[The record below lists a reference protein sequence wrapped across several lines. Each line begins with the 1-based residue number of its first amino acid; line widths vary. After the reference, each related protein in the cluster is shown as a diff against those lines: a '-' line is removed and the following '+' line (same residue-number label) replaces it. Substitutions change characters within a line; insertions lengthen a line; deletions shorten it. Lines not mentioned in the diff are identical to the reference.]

1 MAYSQNK
8 ISTLDAKKIRISQDY
23 QKSGNRTE
31 RNSLN
36 DRYFDNN
43 QGRFISCQAG
53 GKLISMCF
61 HQTKQH
67 SATCEVHNNFTK
79 NFGVGDKV
87 VRSAKSEAP
96 PGRWAIAYCDSGRL
110 GGDKTFY
117 NCW

>member
-1 MAYSQNK
+1 MSKTVSFN
-8 ISTLDAKKIRISQDY
+8 ISVDVNELIKQVCSAT
-23 QKSGNRTE
+23 NRS
-31 RNSLN
+31 SLN

-43 QGRFISCQAG
+43 QGRFISCQSD
-53 GKLISMCF
+53 GKLISMCY
-61 HQTKQH
+61 HKTKQH

-96 PGRWAIAYCDSGRL
+96 PGKWAIAYCDSGKF

>member
-1 MAYSQNK
+1 MSKQVSLNINVDVNK
-8 ISTLDAKKIRISQDY
+8 LIEQVVSS
-23 QKSGNRTE
+23 TE

-96 PGRWAIAYCDSGRL
+96 PGRWAIAYCDSGKL

>member
-1 MAYSQNK
+1 MSKQVSLNINVDVNK
-8 ISTLDAKKIRISQDY
+8 LIEQVVSS
-23 QKSGNRTE
+23 TE